1 MQSNF
6 AASIALVLRAEG
18 GYADNAKDPGGAT
31 NMGITRATLAAWRG
45 VPVNRLPKSEVRNL
59 AVAEA
64 TTIYRARYWTPIYAD
79 DLPAGLD
86 YAVMDYAVNSGPSQ
100 AAKDL
105 QRVLGVTVD
114 GRIGPKTVAASK
126 AAMPGV
132 IDRLCDARLAFLRG
146 LSTWA
151 TFGKGWA
158 SRVESVRKA
167 ARDMA
172 AGAEMPEPIVPPTIY
187 MQPKAKA
194 AEKAMVK
201 AALASDGSRTIGAT
215 DAVNKA
221 IAVGGTG
228 LTGLT
233 ILSQLTDALKAV
245 PPWGYF
251 LGGALVLGVIFY
263 FNRKVVLARVD
274 DALSGA
280 HIGRD
285 IGLVPAAPVAPPEA
299 TAAPDEPT
307 QPVPAPASPDA
318 DAGQTEAPAPD
329 PAPAEAA

>member
-6 AASIALVLRAEG
+6 AASIALVLKSEG
-18 GYADNAKDPGGAT
+18 GYVDNPKDPGGAT

-45 VPVNRLPKSEVRNL
+45 VAVNSLPKSEVRNL
-59 AVAEA
+59 GTAEA

-86 YAVMDYAVNSGPSQ
+86 YAVFDYAVNSGPAA
-100 AAKDL
+100 AAKAL
-105 QRVLGVTVD
+105 QKVLGVTVD
-114 GRIGPKTVAASK
+114 GRIGPQTVAAAK
-126 AAMPGV
+126 AAMPGA

-172 AGAEMPEPIVPPTIY
+172 AGAEMPAPVVPPTIY

-194 AEKAMVK
+194 AEKAVVK
-201 AALASDGSRTIGAT
+201 AALAADGSRTIGAT

-221 IAVGGTG
+221 IAIGGTG

-263 FNRKVVLARVD
+263 FNRKIIEARVS
-274 DALSGA
+274 DALNFK

-285 IGLVPAAPVAPPEA
+285 IGLVPAAPVAPPDPEP
-299 TAAPDEPT
+299 AADEPT
-307 QPVPAPASPDA
+307 QPEQPEPIPASPDA
-318 DAGQTEAPAPD
+318 NVGQTG
-329 PAPAEAA
+329 